1 MRHYLRHRIR
11 TIRALSEVAL
21 LAFTLTL
28 NADAAQLSLGA
39 WQEFGLMDTETAAAG
54 TPASFP
60 RAQRWRPSV
69 PAQGVTHIASWSSV
83 SRGWLSQIGSI
94 HGKAGLA
101 ALSTYVAPFCFGAAS
116 LPCVWAR
123 CSPSQASASDADR
136 KA

>member
-1 MRHYLRHRIR
+1 
-11 TIRALSEVAL
+11 
-21 LAFTLTL
+21 
-28 NADAAQLSLGA
+28 
-39 WQEFGLMDTETAAAG
+39 MDTETAAAG

-60 RAQRWRPSV
+60 RSAQPLEAPIAAMTRAGRPSR
-69 PAQGVTHIASWSSV
+69 ASWMPPCYLP
-83 SRGWLSQIGSI
+83 RAWLSQIGSI